1 MTKIKICQDG
11 VLIAVECKAWA
22 ENIKHDRME
31 RKGLAHFEVF
41 IFLFNVANIDK
52 SFCQCD
58 GWKKLYIN

>member
-41 IFLFNVANIDK
+41 IFLFNVFISFIFFFQLMID
-52 SFCQCD
+52 
-58 GWKKLYIN
+58 

>member
-41 IFLFNVANIDK
+41 LLLFNVFSSFRFYFQLMID
-52 SFCQCD
+52 
-58 GWKKLYIN
+58 